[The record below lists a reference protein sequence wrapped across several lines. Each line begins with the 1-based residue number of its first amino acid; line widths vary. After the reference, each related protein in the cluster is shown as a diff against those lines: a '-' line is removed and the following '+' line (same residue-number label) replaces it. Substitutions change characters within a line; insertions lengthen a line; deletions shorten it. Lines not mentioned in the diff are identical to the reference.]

1 VNEELTKELSEAVE
15 VIAPDGLRVRILNR
29 MKGGS
34 MAEFRLGPNRAGRA
48 IRHRTVEE
56 IWFVT
61 DGGGEIWRDGVD
73 AGSPVA
79 LAPGVA
85 VAVPPGMAFQV
96 RAGTGGVAAVAITM
110 PPWPGED
117 EAEVLEGAGP
127 WVPDS

>member
-1 VNEELTKELSEAVE
+1 VNDELTKNLATAIE
-15 VIAPDGLRVRILNR
+15 VTAPDGLTVRILNR

-34 MAEFRLGPNRAGRA
+34 MAEFRLGPLRAGRA

-56 IWFVT
+56 IWVVT
-61 DGGGEIWRDGVD
+61 AGGGTIWREGI
-73 AGSPVA
+73 GETG

-96 RAGTGGVAAVAITM
+96 RAGGQGLAALAVTM

-117 EAEVLEGAGP
+117 EADVLEGVGP
-127 WVPDS
+127 WLSES